1 MDPRSIGDHTII
13 SIHNNDISQV
23 SSYKYLGVQIDKDM
37 SWNTHVTSCCA
48 KIHQRLHFL
57 RRLRLFG
64 VSVNIMLIFYRAS
77 IESILRYGIA
87 SWFGN
92 LTVKYK
98 SQIAR
103 LAKMAGKIMGMS
115 SPPITPQAIFEQAV
129 IRQARNIVS
138 DPSHVLNQE
147 YVLMRSGRR
156 YRTPQR
162 NYNRYKYLSA
172 PLSFKLLN
180 DN

>member
-37 SWNTHVTSCCA
+37 SWSKHVAFCCA

-64 VSVNIMLIFYRAS
+64 VSANIMLIFYRAS

-92 LTVKYK
+92 LTVH
-98 SQIAR
+98 
-103 LAKMAGKIMGMS
+103 
-115 SPPITPQAIFEQAV
+115 TIFEQAV
-129 IRQARNIVS
+129 VRQSRNIIS
-138 DPSHVLNQE
+138 DTSHVLNPE
-147 YVLMRSGRR
+147 YVIMRTGRR
-156 YRTPQR
+156 YRTPTCK
-162 NYNRYKYLSA
+162 YNRYKHSFV
-172 PLSFKLLN
+172 PLSIKLLN

>member
-1 MDPRSIGDHTII
+1 MIR
-13 SIHNNDISQV
+13 IHNHNIKQV
-23 SSYKYLGVQIDKDM
+23 SSYKYLGVQIDRDL
-37 SWNTHVTSCCA
+37 SWHTHVTSFCA

-77 IESILRYGIA
+77 IESILRYGIS

-103 LAKMAGKIMGMS
+103 LVNMAGKIMGMS
-115 SPPITPQAIFEQAV
+115 TPPITPQAIFEQAV
-129 IRQARNIVS
+129 LRQARNILS
-138 DPSHVLNQE
+138 DPSHVLYPE
-147 YVLMRSGRR
+147 YQILQSGRR
-156 YRTPQR
+156 YRIPR
-162 NYNRYKYLSA
+162 CRYNRYKNSFV
-172 PLSFKLLN
+172 PLSIKTVN
-180 DN
+180 ENC

>member
-1 MDPRSIGDHTII
+1 MDPRSIGDHTVI

-77 IESILRYGIA
+77 IESILRYTVSPGA
-87 SWFGN
+87 DWPSGVQGKCPVGRSVLGPFGAFWGP
-92 LTVKYK
+92 T
-98 SQIAR
+98 
-103 LAKMAGKIMGMS
+103 
-115 SPPITPQAIFEQAV
+115 
-129 IRQARNIVS
+129 
-138 DPSHVLNQE
+138 
-147 YVLMRSGRR
+147 
-156 YRTPQR
+156 
-162 NYNRYKYLSA
+162 SA
-172 PLSFKLLN
+172 PKCPEMPFGALKCTKMT
-180 DN
+180 

>member
-1 MDPRSIGDHTII
+1 MDPRSIGDHSTI
-13 SIHNNDISQV
+13 SIHNSSISQV
-23 SSYKYLGVQIDKDM
+23 SSYKYLGVLIDKDM
-37 SWNTHVTSCCA
+37 CWHSHVTSCCA

-77 IESILRYGIA
+77 IESILRYGIT
-87 SWFGN
+87 SWFSN

-98 SQIAR
+98 SQISR

-115 SPPITPQAIFEQAV
+115 SPPITPHAIFEQAV
-129 IRQARNIVS
+129 IRQARNIIS
-138 DPSHVLNQE
+138 DPLHVLNQE

-156 YRTPQR
+156 YRTPTCK
-162 NYNRYKYLSA
+162 YNRYKHSFV
-172 PLSFKLLN
+172 PLSIKLLN

>member
-1 MDPRSIGDHTII
+1 M
-13 SIHNNDISQV
+13 
-23 SSYKYLGVQIDKDM
+23 
-37 SWNTHVTSCCA
+37 TSCCA

-77 IESILRYGIA
+77 IESILRYGIT

-92 LTVKYK
+92 LTVKFK

-103 LAKMAGKIMGMS
+103 VAKMAGKIMGMS

-138 DPSHVLNQE
+138 DPRTQH
-147 YVLMRSGRR
+147 RSDSGQIQAASVTPATLVTLQKSTQVYR
-156 YRTPQR
+156 Y
-162 NYNRYKYLSA
+162 LE
-172 PLSFKLLN
+172 LCL
-180 DN
+180 

>member
-1 MDPRSIGDHTII
+1 MYAEWCDQNYLMISTKKTEEVMKDPRSIGDHTII
-13 SIHNNDISQV
+13 SIHKNPISQV
-23 SSYKYLGVQIDKDM
+23 SSYKSLGVHIVKDM

-129 IRQARNIVS
+129 SR
-138 DPSHVLNQE
+138 L
-147 YVLMRSGRR
+147 G
-156 YRTPQR
+156 T
-162 NYNRYKYLSA
+162 LS
-172 PLSFKLLN
+172 PIPHMFLTKN
-180 DN
+180 M

>member
-1 MDPRSIGDHTII
+1 MDPRSIGDHTVI
-13 SIHNNDISQV
+13 SIHNKAISQV
-23 SSYKYLGVQIDKDM
+23 SSYKYLGVHIDKDM

-92 LTVKYK
+92 LTVKFK

-103 LAKMAGKIMGMS
+103 VAKMAGKIMGMS

-129 IRQARNIVS
+129 IRQARSIVS

-147 YVLMRSGRR
+147 YVMMRNGRR
-156 YRTPQR
+156 YRTPPCK
-162 NYNRYKYLSA
+162 YNRYKHSFV
-172 PLSFKLLN
+172 PLSIKLLN